1 MRKESSSAIKLLKE
15 KQIKI
20 ANRKERE
27 KKKKT
32 LLSDRWPS
40 KYLILK
46 KKRKL
51 P

>member
-1 MRKESSSAIKLLKE
+1 MEIIQSE
-15 KQIKI
+15 NQ
-20 ANRKERE
+20 RE
-27 KKKKT
+27 EKKT

-51 P
+51 SYILTWHYYLPLYR